1 MTTQAKEVHVVDL
14 QHPGVSGAVRRV
26 AEEAAFVRLY
36 RCVLEDVRA
45 HGVGVA
51 FGTDGKLSC
60 SGTHLM
66 TDLRAVRIVAIATLH
81 QPDVD
86 AVTVRASELC
96 LLRGVA
102 PKTQFRLRF
111 RQHEIYIAGLVWTM
125 A

>member
-1 MTTQAKEVHVVDL
+1 MLKHK
-14 QHPGVSGAVRRV
+14 
-26 AEEAAFVRLY
+26 
-36 RCVLEDVRA
+36 RA
-45 HGVGVA
+45 HGVSVA
-51 FGTDGKLSC
+51 FDTDGELS
-60 SGTHLM
+60 GRGADLM

-81 QPDVD
+81 QSDID

-96 LLRGVA
+96 LLRSMA